1 MSTPVEED
9 DGRLNLNA
17 RIESRA
23 LQPDLCTIYPP
34 ESEDAVVMERWITA
48 SEGSYIDAVLMR

>member
-1 MSTPVEED
+1 MSEPVED
-9 DGRLNLNA
+9 DDARQNLNA

-34 ESEDAVVMERWITA
+34 GSEDFVVMERWITA

>member
-1 MSTPVEED
+1 MSEPVADE

-34 ESEDAVVMERWITA
+34 ESEDAIIMERWITA
-48 SEGSYIDAVLMR
+48 REGSYIDAVLMR